1 MNFGEEYIFKELK
14 KLDNALKMKIEVY
27 LIGGGNM
34 SLIRLKDATK
44 DMDVILKKENEF
56 AAIKNALSECG
67 YKEKHLSIYER
78 MGSRIVMENE
88 DGFRWDIFVNNVC
101 HGLTL
106 SPSMISRSAK
116 KFDFKNLNLFLLSKE
131 DIFLFKGITER
142 ERDLED
148 MHTLFLQGLDF
159 DVMKK
164 EIKWQSENSDTAWI
178 AFLFQRLKKLQEEYG
193 IAVPDIKEI
202 EEMAEEDAA
211 VSLILE
217 KMNSG
222 HYTIEELAEELQEDK
237 SWIEKLVKKLE
248 RAGKIKI

>member
-14 KLDNALKMKIEVY
+14 KLLDNALKMKIEVY

-56 AAIKNALSECG
+56 AALKSALSECG
-67 YKEKHLSIYER
+67 YKEKHLSLYER

-88 DGFRWDIFVNNVC
+88 DGFRWDIF
-101 HGLTL
+101 
-106 SPSMISRSAK
+106 MISRSAK

-193 IAVPDIKEI
+193 IA
-202 EEMAEEDAA
+202 
-211 VSLILE
+211 ILPGLH
-217 KMNSG
+217 SFFRG
-222 HYTIEELAEELQEDK
+222 
-237 SWIEKLVKKLE
+237 
-248 RAGKIKI
+248 